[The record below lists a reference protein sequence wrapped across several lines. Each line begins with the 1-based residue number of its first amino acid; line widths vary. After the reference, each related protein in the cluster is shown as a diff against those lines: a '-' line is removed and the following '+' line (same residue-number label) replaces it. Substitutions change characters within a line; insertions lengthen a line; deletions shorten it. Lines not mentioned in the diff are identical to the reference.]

1 MQGDTLISYYT
12 LPSFYLHFC
21 DFVSKIG
28 TSLLT
33 AIITKR
39 PFFGLFYLRVTYK
52 MPILGPVLLTGK
64 NEKQVI

>member
-1 MQGDTLISYYT
+1 LILYYT
-12 LPSFYLHFC
+12 LPRIYLHFP

-33 AIITKR
+33 PALTKR

-52 MPILGPVLLTGK
+52 MPFLGPVLLTGK
-64 NEKQVI
+64 NEKEAI